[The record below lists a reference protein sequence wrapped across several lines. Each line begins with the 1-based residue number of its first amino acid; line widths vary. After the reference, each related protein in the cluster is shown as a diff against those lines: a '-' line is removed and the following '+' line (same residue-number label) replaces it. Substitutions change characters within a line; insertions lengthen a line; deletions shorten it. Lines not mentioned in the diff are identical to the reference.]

1 MAIIVRI
8 TSADGK
14 KVIAKTLP
22 ALPAHVK
29 VPAGARVDV
38 IDKET
43 GERASLGQYVN
54 AHSGDDRSA
63 KDGTPGKDQVTIE
76 TVEDFAAAEAWL
88 NTVADQPMAERLAD
102 SGTTTS
108 DQWYATDSGSKE
120 GELLG
125 YNQNTLIIGGLVGG
139 GAAAGALALSGG
151 GGGNDTPADTIA
163 PAAPTSVA
171 LAAADDTGTLTTDG
185 ITRNTTGLT
194 ITGLAESGSEVE
206 IFDGTT
212 SLGTVTAGSNGSFSL
227 DVSLTEGSHSI
238 RARATDSA
246 GNQGTLSAPYTLVVD
261 TTAPAAPTS
270 LLLAAADDTGTSS
283 TDGITNKTSALTIT
297 GSTIASAVVE
307 LFDGTTSLG
316 RTTADATGKFT
327 LDVSLAEGT
336 HTITA
341 RATDVAGNQSE
352 ASLPLPIIVDTTAP
366 LPPSLLDL
374 AAEDDNGASNTD
386 NITSKTTNLTISGA
400 TEVGARI
407 ELFDGTNSLGTVF
420 VSADGTFAKDIN
432 LAVGQHN
439 ITARATDAA
448 GNVSAATSALEIT
461 IIAEETSALALF
473 DSSTSHF
480 G

>member
-22 ALPAHVK
+22 KLPAHVK

-54 AHSGDDRSA
+54 AHSGDDRSS
-63 KDGTPGKDQVTIE
+63 KDGTPGKDQITIE
-76 TVEDFAAAEAWL
+76 TVEDFATAEAWL
-88 NTVADQPMAERLAD
+88 NTMADQPMAERVAD

-108 DQWYATDSGSKE
+108 DQWYATDSGNKE

-151 GGGNDTPADTIA
+151 GGSKTPKDTIA

-185 ITRNTTGLT
+185 ITKNTTGLT

-206 IFDGTT
+206 VFDGTT
-212 SLGTVTAGSNGSFSL
+212 SLGKVTAGSNGSFSL
-227 DVSLTEGSHSI
+227 DVTLTEGSHSI
-238 RARATDSA
+238 RARATDAA

-316 RTTADATGKFT
+316 KTTADATGKFT

-336 HTITA
+336 HAITA

-352 ASLPLPIIVDTTAP
+352 ASLALPIVVDTTAP

-386 NITSKTTNLTISGA
+386 NITSKTSNLTISGA

-407 ELFDGTNSLGTVF
+407 ELFDGTTSLGTVF

-432 LAVGQHN
+432 LALGQHN

-461 IIAEETSALALF
+461 VIAEETSALALF
-473 DSSTSHF
+473 DSSVSHF